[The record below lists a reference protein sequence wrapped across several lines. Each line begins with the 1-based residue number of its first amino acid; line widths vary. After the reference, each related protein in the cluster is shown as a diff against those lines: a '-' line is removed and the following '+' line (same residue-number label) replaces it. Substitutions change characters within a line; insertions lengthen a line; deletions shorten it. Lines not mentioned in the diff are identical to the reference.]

1 MKRHWT
7 IHLSIFLT
15 LVLIAASLSG
25 VVGIWWL
32 LAIAAAL
39 LVAIAMLAGALLKI
53 HSAVDNG
60 YNLLLSQ
67 DFSSRLRLTGNP
79 EADKLAELFN
89 DMMATM
95 KAERLRLMEQ
105 NLFMTKL
112 IEVSPLGIAI
122 CDFDGRIIET
132 NSRYRDLI
140 SPALR
145 AVLES
150 LGEDESRMVRMDSA
164 QVYRCSRLWFMDA
177 GFRRSFYLI
186 EVMTE
191 EIVASERKVY
201 STVVRTIGH
210 EVNDTL
216 SPVVSLFESLS
227 EDPVVADDPMI
238 HNAVKGC
245 KASCINLIE
254 FVRGYAD
261 VVKLPAPK
269 LVETDLAV
277 EIPRLLPALKTI
289 AGTSIRVE
297 FRTLND
303 QFMLP
308 LDMILIDRAIL
319 NIVKNSVESIGNDS
333 DGRII
338 IELDGA
344 TLRITDNGCGI
355 DPCDADRIFTPF
367 FSTKRPDRGLG
378 LLLVS
383 DILRAH
389 RASFRLTTD
398 GTTSLTTFTICFAR

>member
-1 MKRHWT
+1 MKKHWS
-7 IHLSIFLT
+7 IYFSIFIT

-32 LAIAAAL
+32 LAIAAAQ
-39 LVAIAMLAGALLKI
+39 LVAVAMLAGALLKI

-79 EADKLAELFN
+79 DADKLAELFN

-105 NLFMTKL
+105 NLFMSKL

-140 SPALR
+140 TPALTS
-145 AVLES
+145 VLES
-150 LGEDESRMVRMDSA
+150 LGVDETRMVRMDSA
-164 QVYRCSRLWFMDA
+164 QIYRCSRLWFMDS
-177 GFRRSFYLI
+177 GFRRSFFLI
-186 EVMTE
+186 EVMTD
-191 EIVASERKVY
+191 EIISSERKVY

-210 EVNDTL
+210 EVNNTL

-227 EDPVVADDPMI
+227 DDPVVADDPLI
-238 HNAVKGC
+238 RSTIDGC
-245 KASCINLIE
+245 KASCLNLIE

-261 VVKLPAPK
+261 VVKLPSPK
-269 LVETDLAV
+269 PVATDLSA
-277 EIPRLLPALKTI
+277 EICRLMPALKTI
-289 AGTSIRVE
+289 AGSRIEVAFNVRG
-297 FRTLND
+297 
-303 QFMLP
+303 QSHMLP
-308 LDMILIDRAIL
+308 LDMVLIDRAII
-319 NIVKNSVESIGNDS
+319 NIVKNSAESIGSNR
-333 DGRII
+333 DGRIL
-338 IELDGA
+338 IELNGSI
-344 TLRITDNGCGI
+344 LSITDDGDGI
-355 DPCDADRIFTPF
+355 HPDDADSIFTPF

-378 LLLVS
+378 LMLVS

-389 RASFRLTTD
+389 HASFNLKTNPTTR
-398 GTTSLTTFTICFAR
+398 LTTFTIMFS